1 MTTPDFASA
10 TAKRIESLL
19 MPGEEVRYAARR
31 HWLSY
36 QRAFTYGFIAVFSII
51 FTLMLREPGGPYF
64 LLFSGVNASSI
75 RILAEYAALFFL
87 LATFCSAAT
96 TAILN
101 YTLIMAV
108 TSRRLILRMGLVARD
123 TTDIPL
129 SKIDIVMIDQSVMD
143 RLTGGGSVIVRTVSE
158 ATTSFGA
165 VREPPAFRNAIIAA
179 MEEATGQ
186 NKPAADSG
194 KAG

>member
-1 MTTPDFASA
+1 MTTPDFATS
-10 TAKRIESLL
+10 TARRIQGLL

-36 QRAFTYGFIAVFSII
+36 QRAFTYGLLAVFSIAL
-51 FTLMLREPGGPYF
+51 TLLLREPGGPYF

-87 LATFCSAAT
+87 LATLGSALT
-96 TAILN
+96 TAVLN

-108 TSRRLILRMGLVARD
+108 TSRRLILRLGLIARD

-129 SKIDIVMIDQSVMD
+129 SKIDIVMIDQTIMD

-158 ATTSFGA
+158 ATTSFRA
-165 VREPPAFRNAIIAA
+165 VREPTAFRNAIIAA
-179 MEEATGQ
+179 MEGASQQ
-186 NKPAADSG
+186 NPSVGSG